1 LVINSIFITKQ
12 ILHVMSARKLKAFNE
27 VTNESI
33 PVNRRDALMKLSAF
47 AGVSAWSGQT
57 ATARDLHNNST
68 PPTASK
74 RVRKIA
80 TEEAFMIPE
89 VAAAVRDLVRKG
101 GSNLDIKL
109 LTTVF
114 DSPAA
119 ASSQD
124 PSKAPPPISNRDAG
138 ARLLLPNLLDLD
150 VGRLANMDASGV
162 DMQLLSLSLPGVQL
176 FEADQAV
183 ALASLSNDHLSDAI
197 RRHSTRFAGLGCF
210 APQNPQQAVKEMQRS
225 IDTLKLNGFLVNS
238 HTANGYLD
246 EQRFWPILE
255 AAEALGAPLYIHP
268 RAPSDGMAA
277 PFRDYRLEGAIW
289 GYGIEAGTHAL
300 RLMLSGV
307 LDRFPKLQ
315 IVLGHMGEALPFW
328 LWRLDFMGAP
338 GARAGR
344 GNQLKPSEYFKRN
357 FAITTSGVEDP
368 LALRFCIDKLGIDS
382 VMWAIDYPFQPT
394 APAVAFIDSAPLTEQ
409 ERAKVAHGNAERIFR
424 ILT

>member
-1 LVINSIFITKQ
+1 
-12 ILHVMSARKLKAFNE
+12 MSTRKIGPLNEFNTRN
-27 VTNESI
+27 V
-33 PVNRRDALMKLSAF
+33 PVNRRTALAQLSAF
-47 AGVSAWSGQT
+47 AGITALTGQALAAPT
-57 ATARDLHNNST
+57 QQENNNPTVAAR
-68 PPTASK
+68 K
-74 RVRKIA
+74 VRKIA

-89 VAAAVRDLVRKG
+89 VAAAVRDVVRKG
-101 GSNLDIKL
+101 GANLDIKL

-114 DSPAA
+114 DSPASA
-119 ASSQD
+119 TSQD
-124 PSKAPPPISNRDAG
+124 PSKNPPPVSNRDAG

-150 VGRLANMDASGV
+150 KGRLANMDGSGV
-162 DMQLLSLSLPGVQL
+162 DMHLLSLGLPGVQL
-176 FEADQAV
+176 FDADQAV
-183 ALASLSNDHLSDAI
+183 GLARLSNDQLSEAI
-197 RRHSTRFAGLGCF
+197 RRHPTRFAGLACF
-210 APQNPQQAVKEMQRS
+210 APQNPREAVKEMERS
-225 IDTLKLNGFLVNS
+225 VNNLQLNGFLVNS
-238 HTANGYLD
+238 HTGNGYLD

-307 LDRFPKLQ
+307 LDRFPKLK

-357 FAITTSGVEDP
+357 FSITTSGVEDP

-394 APAVAFIDSAPLTEQ
+394 APAVAFIESAPLTDE
-409 ERAKVAHGNAERIFR
+409 ERAKVAHGNAERIFG
-424 ILT
+424 ITT